1 MKKFG
6 KYAIIF
12 GFENMIKYHY
22 ETPMG
27 RHTINK
33 IFLLPIYI
41 IKFY

>member
-1 MKKFG
+1 MKTIG
-6 KYAIIF
+6 NYGIIF
-12 GFENMIKYHY
+12 GFKNMMKYHFD
-22 ETPMG
+22 TPIG